1 VVGKWFYCFS
11 FGSDIGNETKDIL
24 VSLVLF
30 FRPRVVNAICVN
42 LGVCPDALL
51 EKKRCSN

>member
-30 FRPRVVNAICVN
+30 FRPRGVNAICGN
-42 LGVCPDALL
+42 LGVWQDALL